1 MKPRKIR
8 TRDNITIATW
18 NMRTLSQTGKLQKLT
33 HELERYNWH
42 IVGFCEVL
50 WEDLGEHLS
59 DKGDILYY
67 SGDLSSHVHGIGFL
81 VNKNAKNSVP
91 GCPPISKRIITIH
104 LRAAPF
110 NITVVQ
116 AYGPTTEYDNEQV
129 EEFYSQLQ
137 DSFDKV
143 EKKDLL
149 IIQGDW
155 NAKVGEDTMKEW
167 RNCCGTSCNATTNER
182 GLRLLKFTSYNDL
195 VLENTLDD
203 HKTSRCWTW
212 HCPNGTHHQIDYIM
226 VQSRF
231 QSGINRAKT
240 RTFPGADVEVIMT
253 W

>member
-1 MKPRKIR
+1 MLPGDIAQYTLHEMNRSSTSILTQSSTGSTSTAPSIAHQGEDDKYATDKMKPRKIR

-67 SGDLSSHVHGIGFL
+67 SGDMSSHVHGIGFL

-155 NAKVGEDTMKEW
+155 NAKVREDAMK
-167 RNCCGTSCNATTNER
+167 NEE
-182 GLRLLKFTSYNDL
+182 LLWNFL
-195 VLENTLDD
+195 
-203 HKTSRCWTW
+203 
-212 HCPNGTHHQIDYIM
+212 
-226 VQSRF
+226 
-231 QSGINRAKT
+231 
-240 RTFPGADVEVIMT
+240 
-253 W
+253 